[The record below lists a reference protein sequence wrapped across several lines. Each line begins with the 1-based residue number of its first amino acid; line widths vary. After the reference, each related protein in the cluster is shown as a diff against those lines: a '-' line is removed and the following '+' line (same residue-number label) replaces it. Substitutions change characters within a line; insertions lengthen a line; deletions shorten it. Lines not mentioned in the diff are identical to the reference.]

1 MVNCCTGAVA
11 ILQGAVLIRFSIVG
25 VQKSS
30 ESYFD
35 GSEWR
40 RVAMLIVGIV
50 AMAEIVR
57 DT

>member
-1 MVNCCTGAVA
+1 M
-11 ILQGAVLIRFSIVG
+11 IRFSIVG
-25 VQKSS
+25 VQESS